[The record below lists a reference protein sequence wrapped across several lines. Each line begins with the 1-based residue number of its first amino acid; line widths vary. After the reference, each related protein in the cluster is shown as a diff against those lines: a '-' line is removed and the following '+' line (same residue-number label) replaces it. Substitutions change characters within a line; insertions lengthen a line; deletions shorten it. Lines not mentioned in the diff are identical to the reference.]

1 MENLHY
7 LEWAE
12 EHSYSKF
19 TGLKNVIC
27 LISPLSV
34 TLELSGGKQKRNIC
48 VMELYSAKN
57 NRETHKHWKNYWQL
71 SSYSKVSVSLG
82 QGTVFRVFLL
92 KMA

>member
-7 LEWAE
+7 LERGE
-12 EHSYSKF
+12 KHSYSKF

-27 LISPLSV
+27 LISPLSA

-48 VMELYSAKN
+48 IMELCGAKK
-57 NRETHKHWKNYWQL
+57 NRETQKHWKNYWQL
-71 SSYSKVSVSLG
+71 SSYSKVFVSLD
-82 QGTVFRVFLL
+82 QRTVFRVFFL